1 MKTIQVNGRDIR
13 VEHTVV
19 SDEKTHHV
27 SVRCKFSHES
37 GKSIEHVLTVG
48 AMDACLPAN
57 YGKDQ
62 LAADVAAF
70 KLKHAELFE
79 SKIRA
84 AELASALEE

>member
-1 MKTIQVNGRDIR
+1 MKIIQVNGRDIR

-48 AMDACLPAN
+48 AEDAPLPTS
-57 YGKDQ
+57 YDQ
-62 LAADVAAF
+62 TALAKDVAAF

>member
-13 VEHTVV
+13 VEHEVA

-27 SVRCKFSHES
+27 SIRCKFAHDS
-37 GKSIEHVLTVG
+37 GKSIEHVLTIGAEDSPLPVG
-48 AMDACLPAN
+48 YDKAALQ
-57 YGKDQ
+57 KD
-62 LAADVAAF
+62 LDAF
-70 KLKHAELFE
+70 KHKHAELFE